1 MLNNFYPDDPNR
13 VGCPSDSCVSDNI
26 KIAPYSELLAILD
39 CEIIFWEC
47 YGIEGIKLPYP
58 MARNDAEHIRNRLTV
73 QSFEDTLRLGLATQD
88 YSLIGE
94 LVASQMTEYADGIWQ
109 KNNEDE

>member
-1 MLNNFYPDDPNR
+1 MLA
-13 VGCPSDSCVSDNI
+13 G
-26 KIAPYSELLAILD
+26 
-39 CEIIFWEC
+39 
-47 YGIEGIKLPYP
+47 
-58 MARNDAEHIRNRLTV
+58 NDVEHIRNRQTV

-109 KNNEDE
+109 KKNEDE